1 MRGSDFL
8 RMMKERKAVST
19 LAILFTLGLG
29 ILIGTLISRGARAAQ
44 KQSKCCEAQEIEIPA
59 PTQMS
64 SVFSKISKEISQSVV
79 NINTESTVKPQGQ
92 FRRRTPQAPEGG
104 GQGEQ
109 GGQDP
114 FGDFFQRFFD
124 FGPFGGQQQQE
135 FRQKSLGSGVIVDK
149 NGYIL
154 TNEHVVGKAD
164 KIKVK
169 ILNESK
175 LYDARVIGTDKE
187 TDLAVIK
194 IDSEHPLVSAK
205 LGNSNGLN
213 VGDWVL
219 AVGSPFGLEETVTAG
234 IISAKS
240 RDLGGSQFQR
250 FVQTDAAINPGN
262 SGGPLVNMAG
272 EVIGINTAI
281 ATETG
286 SYAGVGF
293 ALPSNVAIGVYN
305 QLIKNGR
312 VTRGSLGVTFQ
323 PEQSPVLLRSFG
335 ADHGV
340 VITGVQ
346 ADGPA
351 SKAGLKQGD
360 VILSLN
366 GTAVKD
372 GDDLVSRVAGTPVG
386 DSLTIRYMRD
396 HKEQEAKV
404 VIGDRSKVFAD
415 LLGPKEE
422 EGQPGKEATEAKFG
436 ITIQNLTPEAATR
449 LGLGDVKGVL
459 VTSVDPDSFAEEVG
473 LERGDVIVQI
483 NQQPVGKVD
492 DVLRIQKSL
501 KPKADA
507 VFLVQRSQRGQSLT
521 LYLAGTLP

>member
-1 MRGSDFL
+1 MNRGDFL
-8 RMMKERKAVST
+8 QMIKERKAVST
-19 LAILFTLGLG
+19 VAILFTLALG
-29 ILIGTLISRGARAAQ
+29 ILIGTLISRGVRAAQ
-44 KQSKCCEAQEIEIPA
+44 KQSKSSDAQEIEIPA
-59 PTQMS
+59 PTQLS
-64 SVFSKISKEISQSVV
+64 SAFSKITKDIAPAVV
-79 NINTESTVKPQGQ
+79 NINTESTVKPQTQ
-92 FRRRTPQAPEGG
+92 YHRRTPQGPGGG
-104 GQGEQ
+104 GQGPG

-114 FGDFFQRFFD
+114 FEDFFQKFFD
-124 FGPFGGQQQQE
+124 FGPQGGQQQE

-154 TNEHVVGKAD
+154 TNDHVINKAD

-169 ILNESK
+169 ILNDPK
-175 LYDARVIGTDKE
+175 LYDAKVVGFDKE

-194 IDSEHPLVSAK
+194 IESEHPLTSAK
-205 LGNSNGLN
+205 MGNSNGLN

-234 IISAKS
+234 IISAKG

-293 ALPSNVAIGVYN
+293 ALPSTVAIGVYN
-305 QLIKNGR
+305 QLIKNGK
-312 VTRGSLGVTFQ
+312 VTRGSIGVTFQ

-340 VITGVQ
+340 VITGIQ

-351 SKAGLKQGD
+351 AKAGLKQGD
-360 VILSLN
+360 VIVSLN
-366 GTAVKD
+366 GQPVKD
-372 GDDLVSRVAGTPVG
+372 GDDLVSRVAATPVG
-386 DSLTIRYMRD
+386 DSVAVRYMRD
-396 HKEQEAKV
+396 HKDQETKV

-415 LLGPKEE
+415 ILGSNEDS
-422 EGQPGKEATEAKFG
+422 GQPEKEGTEAKFG
-436 ITIQNLTPEAATR
+436 ITIQNITPEAANR

-459 VTSVDPDSFAEEVG
+459 VTSVDNDSFSEEIGVQ
-473 LERGDVIVQI
+473 RGDVITQI
-483 NQQPVGKVD
+483 NQQPVTKVD
-492 DVLRIQKSL
+492 DVLKIQRTL
-501 KPKADA
+501 KPKSDV
-507 VFLVQRSQRGQSLT
+507 VFLVQRNQRGQSLT